1 MKRKWM
7 FVCIVLMGLSAGL
20 FYLQRK
26 EPWLVH
32 SVGVQKV
39 GIVKKSNIQGEMSR
53 NAFSQ
58 KAGDKPY
65 QLKWTANDLFYHVL
79 EVLEQPQKSIIEIFA
94 GNISKLPDDEYY
106 AGAYNLDDDL
116 YCPLLWISNNDQI
129 SLGYQLQGSVATIQ
143 QGSFALLGYLGE
155 PTKEE
160 ETYTHQKYY
169 WLDKTYRGMKYFIEC
184 DQSITDAGEGLLT
197 IAIHPQI
204 YH

>member
-7 FVCIVLMGLSAGL
+7 FVCIVIMGLSAGL

-26 EPWLVH
+26 EQWLVH
-32 SVGVQKV
+32 PVGVQKV
-39 GIVKKSNIQGEMSR
+39 EIVKESDIQGGMSR

-58 KAGDKPY
+58 KVGDKPY
-65 QLKWTANDLFYHVL
+65 QLRWAANDFFYHVL

-116 YCPLLWISNNDQI
+116 YCPLLWISNNDQL

-143 QGSFALLGYLGE
+143 QGSFGLFGYLGE
-155 PTKEE
+155 PTKQE
-160 ETYTHQKYY
+160 ETYKQQKYY
-169 WLDKTYRGMKYFIEC
+169 WMDKTYRGMKYFIEC

-197 IAIHPQI
+197 IVIHPQI